1 MVYANNL
8 QAINALKDN
17 VRTEIRNISPE
28 MLDSDTANVNVRV
41 ATVIQRQGAWIE
53 HMINYWNE
61 FAKWC
66 RTRKNLTTHRR
77 LHVCKTGL
85 WKNCKVFLSKQNAT
99 LSKTDAYFGPPCT
112 IYVIYETRLWTDN
125 Q

>member
-53 HMINYWNE
+53 HMINY
-61 FAKWC
+61 
-66 RTRKNLTTHRR
+66 
-77 LHVCKTGL
+77 
-85 WKNCKVFLSKQNAT
+85 
-99 LSKTDAYFGPPCT
+99 
-112 IYVIYETRLWTDN
+112 
-125 Q
+125 